1 MRAYTYLVKHKPS
14 SKVYYGVRI
23 KNDIDP
29 TEDLFIKYFTSSKT
43 IKELIAQDGI
53 EAFEWQVRREFD
65 DELAAVTW
73 EAKVLQR
80 CRVLEHQDI
89 WLNKNAAG
97 RKLLTKF
104 GAKVISAT
112 HKGKPKSEEHR
123 EKIRQ
128 ALIGKN
134 VGRKH
139 SAEAIEKIR
148 ASSTGTNNPM
158 FGKGCS
164 DERRANISKANKGK
178 LAGEKN
184 PFFGRSLPLET
195 LEAARRANTGR
206 KQTPEEIENRASKQR
221 GKKRS
226 EETRAK
232 MSEAAKGRLRSPETL
247 LKMSIAAKEAWER
260 KKNTQ

>member
-14 SKVYYGVRI
+14 GKVYYGVRI

-53 EAFEWQVRREFD
+53 EAFEWQVRHEFN
-65 DELAAVTW
+65 DELAAITW

-104 GAKVISAT
+104 GAKVISNT
-112 HKGKPKSEEHR
+112 HKGKPKSEEHK

-148 ASSTGTNNPM
+148 ASSTGANNPM
-158 FGKGCS
+158 FGKTQSNDTKRKIG
-164 DERRANISKANKGK
+164 EANKIHMLENNHMRGKSQTEENK
-178 LAGEKN
+178 LAS
-184 PFFGRSLPLET
+184 SL
-195 LEAARRANTGR
+195 ANTG
-206 KQTPEEIENRASKQR
+206 
-221 GKKRS
+221 KKHTAETIAKRSAKITGQQRS
-226 EETRAK
+226 EETRVKMSAASKGKSKSPEAIAK
-232 MSEAAKGRLRSPETL
+232 MRAS
-247 LKMSIAAKEAWER
+247 LKAHWD
-260 KKNTQ
+260 KKKAE

>member
-1 MRAYTYLVKHKPS
+1 MRAYTYLVKHRPS
-14 SKVYYGVRI
+14 CKVYYGVRI

-29 TEDLFIKYFTSSKT
+29 TEDLFVKYFTSSKT

-53 EAFEWQVRREFD
+53 QSFEWQVRREFD

-80 CRVLEHQDI
+80 CRVLEHQDL

-134 VGRKH
+134 IGRKH
-139 SAEAIEKIR
+139 SADTIEKIR
-148 ASSTGTNNPM
+148 ASSTGANNPM
-158 FGKGCS
+158 FGKTQSNETKRKIG
-164 DERRANISKANKGK
+164 EANKGK
-178 LAGEKN
+178 LLGEKN
-184 PFFGRSLPLET
+184 PFFGKTLPGT
-195 LEAARRANTGR
+195 EAARIANTGKVHTAETIAKR
-206 KQTPEEIENRASKQR
+206 VAKQKGQ
-221 GKKRS
+221 KRS
-226 EETRAK
+226 DETRAK
-232 MSEAAKGRLRSPETL
+232 MSESAKGRSRSPETL
-247 LKMSIAAKEAWER
+247 LKMSIGAKEAWER

>member
-14 SKVYYGVRI
+14 GKVYYGVRI

-29 TEDLFIKYFTSSKT
+29 TKDLFVKYFTSSKT

-53 EAFEWQVRREFD
+53 ESFEWQVRREFD

-73 EAKVLQR
+73 EARVLQR
-80 CRVLEHQDI
+80 CRVLEHQDR

-128 ALIGKN
+128 ANLGKN
-134 VGRKH
+134 KGKKRSEEHKQMM
-139 SAEAIEKIR
+139 SEKMSG
-148 ASSTGTNNPM
+148 AGNPM
-158 FGKGCS
+158 FGKIHAEDTKRKIG
-164 DERRANISKANKGK
+164 KANKGK

-184 PFFGRSLPLET
+184 PFFGKTLPGT
-195 LEAARRANTGR
+195 EAARIANTGKKHTAETIAKR
-206 KQTPEEIENRASKQR
+206 VAKQR

-232 MSEAAKGRLRSPETL
+232 ISAAATGRPRSPETL

>member
-14 SKVYYGVRI
+14 GKVYYGVRI

-29 TEDLFIKYFTSSKT
+29 TKDLFVKYFTSSKT

-53 EAFEWQVRREFD
+53 ESFEWQVRREFD

-80 CRVLEHQDI
+80 CRVLEHQDR

-134 VGRKH
+134 IGRKH
-139 SAEAIEKIR
+139 TLEAIEKIR
-148 ASSTGTNNPM
+148 AH
-158 FGKGCS
+158 
-164 DERRANISKANKGK
+164 
-178 LAGEKN
+178 
-184 PFFGRSLPLET
+184 
-195 LEAARRANTGR
+195 
-206 KQTPEEIENRASKQR
+206 
-221 GKKRS
+221 
-226 EETRAK
+226 
-232 MSEAAKGRLRSPETL
+232 
-247 LKMSIAAKEAWER
+247 
-260 KKNTQ
+260 

>member
-53 EAFEWQVRREFD
+53 EAFEWQVRHEFN

-104 GAKVISAT
+104 GAKVISNT
-112 HKGKPKSEEHR
+112 HKGKPKSEEHK

-128 ALIGKN
+128 ANLGKN
-134 VGRKH
+134 KGKKRSEEHKQMM
-139 SAEAIEKIR
+139 SEKM
-148 ASSTGTNNPM
+148 SGSGNPM

-164 DERRANISKANKGK
+164 DERRANIGKANNGK

-184 PFFGRSLPLET
+184 PFFNKIQTEKNKDASRI
-195 LEAARRANTGR
+195 ANTGKVHTAETIAKR
-206 KQTPEEIENRASKQR
+206 SAKMTGQ
-221 GKKRS
+221 KRS
-226 EETRAK
+226 EETKALISAK
-232 MSEAAKGRLRSPETL
+232 V
-247 LKMSIAAKEAWER
+247 KEAIAKR
-260 KKNTQ
+260 KLNQ

>member
-1 MRAYTYLVKHKPS
+1 MRAYTYLVKHRPS
-14 SKVYYGVRI
+14 GKVYYGVRI

-29 TEDLFIKYFTSSKT
+29 IEDLFVKYFTSSKT

-53 EAFEWQVRREFD
+53 ESFEWQVRREFD

-80 CRVLEHQDI
+80 CRVLEHQDR

-134 VGRKH
+134 IGRKH
-139 SAEAIEKIR
+139 TPEAIEKIR
-148 ASSTGTNNPM
+148 VSSTGANNPM
-158 FGKGCS
+158 FGKTQSNETKRKIG
-164 DERRANISKANKGK
+164 EANKIHMLENNHMRGKAQTEENK
-178 LAGEKN
+178 LAS
-184 PFFGRSLPLET
+184 SL
-195 LEAARRANTGR
+195 ANTGKKHTAETIAKR
-206 KQTPEEIENRASKQR
+206 SAKIIGQ
-221 GKKRS
+221 KRS
-226 EETRAK
+226 EETKALISAK
-232 MSEAAKGRLRSPETL
+232 V
-247 LKMSIAAKEAWER
+247 KEAISKR
-260 KKNTQ
+260 KSNQ

>member
-1 MRAYTYLVKHKPS
+1 MRAYTYLVKHRPS
-14 SKVYYGVRI
+14 GKVYYGVRI

-29 TEDLFIKYFTSSKT
+29 IEDLFVKYFTSSKT

-53 EAFEWQVRREFD
+53 ESFEWQVRREFD

-73 EAKVLQR
+73 EARVLQR
-80 CRVLEHQDI
+80 CRVLEHQDR

-104 GAKVISAT
+104 GAKVISNT

-148 ASSTGTNNPM
+148 ASSTGANNPM
-158 FGKGCS
+158 FGKTQSNETKRKIG
-164 DERRANISKANKGK
+164 EANKGK
-178 LAGEKN
+178 LLGEKN
-184 PFFGRSLPLET
+184 PFFGKTLPGT
-195 LEAARRANTGR
+195 EAARIANTGKVHTTETIAKR
-206 KQTPEEIENRASKQR
+206 VAKQKGQ
-221 GKKRS
+221 KRS

-232 MSEAAKGRLRSPETL
+232 MSEAAKGRSRSPETL

>member
-53 EAFEWQVRREFD
+53 EAFEWQVRHEFN
-65 DELAAVTW
+65 DELAAITW

-148 ASSTGTNNPM
+148 ASSTGANNPM
-158 FGKGCS
+158 FGKIQSNETKRKIG
-164 DERRANISKANKGK
+164 DANRVHMLENNHMRGKAQTEENK
-178 LAGEKN
+178 LAS
-184 PFFGRSLPLET
+184 SL
-195 LEAARRANTGR
+195 ANTGKKHTAETIAKR
-206 KQTPEEIENRASKQR
+206 SAKITGQ
-221 GKKRS
+221 KRS
-226 EETRAK
+226 EETRTKMSAAAKGKPKSPESIAK
-232 MSEAAKGRLRSPETL
+232 MSASLREY
-247 LKMSIAAKEAWER
+247 WN
-260 KKNTQ
+260 KKKAE